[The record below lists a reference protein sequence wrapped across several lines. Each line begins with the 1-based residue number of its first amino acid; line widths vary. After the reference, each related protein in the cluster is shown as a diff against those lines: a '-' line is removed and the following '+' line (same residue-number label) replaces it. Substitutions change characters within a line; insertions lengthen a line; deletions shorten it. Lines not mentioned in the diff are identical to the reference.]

1 MTTLADVT
9 EIKMPTTGDVKIET
23 GETAMIAMMNE
34 EGKIEMM
41 SVVKIEMRTH
51 AERGER
57 DQLTTTETMLRTDA
71 NNALK
76 IMLKSGELSARTSTS
91 SK

>member
-23 GETAMIAMMNE
+23 GETITIAMMNE
-34 EGKIEMM
+34 EERIEMM

-51 AERGER
+51 AERGEK

>member
-34 EGKIEMM
+34 EERIEMM
-41 SVVKIEMRTH
+41 FVVKIEMRTH
-51 AERGER
+51 AERGEK
-57 DQLTTTETMLRTDA
+57 DQLITTETMLRTDA

-76 IMLKSGELSARTSTS
+76 IMLK
-91 SK
+91 